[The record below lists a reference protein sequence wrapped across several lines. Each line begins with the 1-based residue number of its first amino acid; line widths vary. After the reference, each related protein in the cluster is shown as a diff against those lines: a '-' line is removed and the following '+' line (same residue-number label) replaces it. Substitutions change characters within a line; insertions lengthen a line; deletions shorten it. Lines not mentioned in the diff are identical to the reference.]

1 MVHAILLAL
10 VVLLAGCG
18 GGSKGAASAPVDNSV
33 REQVRARVA
42 SANSFMVADT
52 VVSVRSGQAM
62 RYAGSCRGTTCQWSG
77 IAGPLGKDEAL
88 ERFSNS
94 QYTSEGVYRGVNM
107 ARRVNTGLSNH
118 SYGGWL
124 NYHAF
129 EVEER
134 TLSGG
139 EYTGTVLDGSKLL
152 AASIAGHAWERNP
165 VDKATWT
172 GAMVGKDTHG
182 LNRHNYQGDVIMGYN
197 GGMIDVNI
205 TNIRNRSTNSVDS
218 RTLGWSNLVPS
229 AGRFGVRSSSTNYL
243 RGEFYGPNQEE
254 AGAVFEQ
261 QGITGAF
268 GAKR

>member
-1 MVHAILLAL
+1 MVHVILLAL

-18 GGSKGAASAPVDNSV
+18 GGSKGAASAPGDNSV

-42 SANSFMVADT
+42 SANSFMVTDT
-52 VVSVRSGQAM
+52 VVSTRSGQAT

-77 IAGPLGKDEAL
+77 IAGTLGRDQAL
-88 ERFSNS
+88 EGISNS
-94 QYTSEGVYRGVNM
+94 QYTSEGLYRGVNM
-107 ARRVNTGLSNH
+107 GRRVNTGLSND

-124 NYHAF
+124 NHHVF

-134 TLSGG
+134 ILTGG

-152 AASIAGHAWERNP
+152 AASIAGQAQGGNP
-165 VDKATWT
+165 VGDATWT

-182 LNRHNYQGDVIMGYN
+182 LNRHNYRGDVTMGYN
-197 GGMIDVNI
+197 GGVIDVNI
-205 TNIRNRSTNSVDS
+205 TNIRNRSTNSADS

-229 AGRFGVRSSSTNYL
+229 GGRFRAVSGSTNYL

-268 GAKR
+268 GTKR